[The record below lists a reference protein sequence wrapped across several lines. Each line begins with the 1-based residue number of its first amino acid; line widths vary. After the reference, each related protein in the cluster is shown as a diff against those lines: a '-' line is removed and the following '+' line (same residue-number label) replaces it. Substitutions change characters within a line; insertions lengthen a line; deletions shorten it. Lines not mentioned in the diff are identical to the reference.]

1 MPARSSFASATRLAI
16 LPAGAAAG
24 VVAMTSQLGTDYPSD
39 AEPAITSLARGDI
52 HGFVSAPVQM
62 GPLSVLL
69 RAPVAALAGPDS
81 IWAYRL
87 GALVCLLALVALA
100 ALIAPRVSAGTGLLA
115 ALLLILRPGTVD
127 ALHLGHPEEP
137 LGAALCVTA
146 LLLARD
152 HPIGSGIVL
161 GAALAT
167 KQWALIAIAPVLI
180 AAVPAQRVRLAAVA
194 AGVAALVIVPVA
206 AADPHAFISALDHP
220 AFGLSAMRTGNLWG
234 FTAITETVPL
244 GSGESTVVY
253 LVPVWLQHIAHPLV
267 AALTLG
273 LGAAALRGRRNVDP
287 LALFALLMLVRC
299 ALDPWN
305 HAYYHTPFIVALI
318 VWEVVEARRTPW
330 LGALSAAWIGLVFDC
345 SLPLSDVLYAVW
357 ALPMIGW
364 LSLRAMRLEPGQASG
379 QSLAAA

>member
-1 MPARSSFASATRLAI
+1 LPARSSFGSATRLAI

-24 VVAMTSQLGTDYPSD
+24 LVAMTTQLGTDYPSD
-39 AEPAITSLARGDI
+39 AEPAISSLARGDI

-69 RAPVAALAGPDS
+69 RAPVAALVGPDS

-180 AAVPAQRVRLAAVA
+180 AAAPAQRVRLAAVA

-244 GSGESTVVY
+244 GHSESAVVY
-253 LVPVWLQHIAHPLV
+253 LVPVWLQHVAHPLV

-273 LGAAALRGRRNVDP
+273 VGAAALRRRRNVDP

-305 HAYYHTPFIVALI
+305 HAYYHAPFIVALI

-330 LGALSAAWIGLVFDC
+330 LGALSAAWIGLVFHC

-364 LSLRAMRLEPGQASG
+364 LSLRAMRLEPGRASG
-379 QSLAAA
+379 QSLVAA

>member
-1 MPARSSFASATRLAI
+1 MPARSSFGSATRLAI

-24 VVAMTSQLGTDYPSD
+24 LVAMTTQLGTDYPSD
-39 AEPAITSLARGDI
+39 AEPAISSLARGDI

-69 RAPVAALAGPDS
+69 RAPVAALVGPDS

-180 AAVPAQRVRLAAVA
+180 AAAPAQRVRLAAVA

-244 GSGESTVVY
+244 GHGESTVVY
-253 LVPVWLQHIAHPLV
+253 LVPVWLQHVAHPLV

-273 LGAAALRGRRNVDP
+273 VGAAALRRRRNVDP

-305 HAYYHTPFIVALI
+305 HAYYHAPFIVALI

-330 LGALSAAWIGLVFDC
+330 LGALSAAWIGLVFHC

-379 QSLAAA
+379 QSLVAA

>member
-1 MPARSSFASATRLAI
+1 M
-16 LPAGAAAG
+16 
-24 VVAMTSQLGTDYPSD
+24 
-39 AEPAITSLARGDI
+39 
-52 HGFVSAPVQM
+52 SAPVQM

-69 RAPVAALAGPDS
+69 RAPVAALVGPDS

-180 AAVPAQRVRLAAVA
+180 AAAPAQRVRLAAVA

-244 GSGESTVVY
+244 GHGESTVVY
-253 LVPVWLQHIAHPLV
+253 LVPDWLQHIAHPLV

-330 LGALSAAWIGLVFDC
+330 LGALSAAWIGLVFHC

>member
-1 MPARSSFASATRLAI
+1 
-16 LPAGAAAG
+16 
-24 VVAMTSQLGTDYPSD
+24 MTSQLGTDYPSD
-39 AEPAITSLARGDI
+39 AEPAISSLARGDI

-69 RAPVAALAGPDS
+69 RAPVAALAGPNS

-87 GALVCLLALVALA
+87 GAFVCLLALVALA
-100 ALIAPRVSAGTGLLA
+100 AMIAPRVSAGTGLLA
-115 ALLLILRPGTVD
+115 ALLLVLRPGTID

-152 HPIGSGIVL
+152 HPIGSGLVL

-180 AAVPAQRVRLAAVA
+180 AAAPAQRVRLGAVA
-194 AGVAALVIVPVA
+194 AGVAALITLPVA
-206 AADPHAFISALDHP
+206 AADPHAFIAALDHP

-244 GSGESTVVY
+244 GHGESTVVY
-253 LVPVWLQHIAHPLV
+253 LVPVWLQHTAHPLV

-273 LGAAALRGRRNVDP
+273 LGAAALRARRTVDP

-330 LGALSAAWIGLVFDC
+330 LGACSAAWIGLVFHC

-364 LSLRAMRLEPGQASG
+364 LSLRAMRLEQGQASG

>member
-1 MPARSSFASATRLAI
+1 LPARSSFGSATRLAI

-24 VVAMTSQLGTDYPSD
+24 LVAMTAQLGTDYPSD
-39 AEPAITSLARGDI
+39 AEPAISSLARGDI

-69 RAPVAALAGPDS
+69 RAPVAALVGPDS

-180 AAVPAQRVRLAAVA
+180 AAAPAQRVRLAAVA

-244 GSGESTVVY
+244 GHGESTVVY
-253 LVPVWLQHIAHPLV
+253 LVPVWLQHVAHPLV

-273 LGAAALRGRRNVDP
+273 VGAAALRRRRNVDP

-305 HAYYHTPFIVALI
+305 HAYYHAPFIVALI

-330 LGALSAAWIGLVFDC
+330 LGALSAAWIGLVFHC

-364 LSLRAMRLEPGQASG
+364 LSLRAMRLEPGRASG
-379 QSLAAA
+379 QSLVAA